1 MMIPPGRKPLGVQ
14 GQLGDCQ
21 HGLPALERLRLSDWP
36 AGRGPRLGRRARA
49 GDAYP
54 ERRTPA
60 GWLLL
65 ADSESVT
72 RRD

>member
-36 AGRGPRLGRRARA
+36 GPGTEAGPARA
-49 GDAYP
+49 G
-54 ERRTPA
+54 RRCLPGAT
-60 GWLLL
+60 
-65 ADSESVT
+65 DSGGVAVT
-72 RRD
+72 G